1 MKMWPPKFLR
11 HFFLKLIVLTTA
23 FHFVSFQM
31 FQVQMSSIWVENI
44 PHFSFHGESGR
55 GLGIS
60 GMAGPPPKP
69 EGTERVDLR
78 PHP

>member
-1 MKMWPPKFLR
+1 
-11 HFFLKLIVLTTA
+11 
-23 FHFVSFQM
+23 M

-69 EGTERVDLR
+69 EETERGDLR
-78 PHP
+78 PRPEDEDAAGPGTGLWRLQ